1 MKKCFFVAGL
11 SAFVVTATSS
21 AEVTG
26 CWYQGSYVDAVDF
39 TGSPDFGGYVI
50 DVWLSSNDATD
61 TVLNTFNVNIE
72 NSLGATTY
80 YQSFTGGT
88 WLPNNLGPP
97 FETEALKHADS
108 FVSMGGRDTNADS
121 AYVDGA
127 VVQMNANGTGLDP
140 NFGGTTAG
148 APGEDA
154 GWYNS
159 NPENYIGA
167 PVDLGTTTEDL
178 RVFIG
183 RFSLDGVQDFDISGV
198 VSVTWNNGIGTPG
211 HQLENIDILEIPAP
225 GALALLGLAGLA
237 TRRRNRSWT
246 DL

>member
-1 MKKCFFVAGL
+1 MTRNFTIIALTTFAL
-11 SAFVVTATSS
+11 TSATS

-39 TGSPDFGGYVI
+39 TGTPDFGGYVI
-50 DVWLSSNDATD
+50 DVWLESNDATD

-108 FVSMGGRDTNADS
+108 FVSMGGRDANAES

-127 VVQMNANGTGLDP
+127 VVQFNANGTGLDP
-140 NFGGTTAG
+140 NFGGTTAA
-148 APGEDA
+148 APGTDA

-159 NPENYIGA
+159 NPENYIGQ
-167 PVDLGTTTEDL
+167 PVDVNGEL

-183 RFSLDGVQDFDISGV
+183 RFALNGVSYFDLDGTISV
-198 VSVTWNNGIGTPG
+198 AWNNGIGTPLN
-211 HQLENIDILEIPAP
+211 QAFELVIPAP
-225 GALALLGLAGLA
+225 GALALLGVAGLA
-237 TRRRNRSWT
+237 GRRRRRVS
-246 DL
+246 

>member
-1 MKKCFFVAGL
+1 MTRNFTIIALTTFAL
-11 SAFVVTATSS
+11 TSATS
-21 AEVTG
+21 AEITG
-26 CWYQGSYVDAVDF
+26 AYYCGRYVDAVDF
-39 TGSPDFGGYVI
+39 AGTPDFGGYVI
-50 DVWLSSNDATD
+50 DLWLRSNDATD
-61 TVLNTFNVNIE
+61 TVLNTFNGNME

-108 FVSMGGRDTNADS
+108 FVSMGGRDANADS

-127 VVQMNANGTGLDP
+127 VVQFNANGTGLDP
-140 NFGGTTAG
+140 NFGGTTAD
-148 APGEDA
+148 APGEDF

-159 NPENYIGA
+159 NPENYIGQ
-167 PVDLGTTTEDL
+167 PVLVDGEL

-183 RFSLDGVQDFDISGV
+183 RFSLDGVTDFDISGV
-198 VSVTWNNGIGTPG
+198 VSVTWNNGIGTAG
-211 HQLENIDILEIPAP
+211 HQIENLDIMECPAP

-237 TRRRNRSWT
+237 GSRRRRAS
-246 DL
+246 